1 MFLKS
6 LFQSVNQ
13 LSDLGRGFFAGKHW
27 MLMSELIALP
37 LGALQYLQE
46 ISMQVGCVHV
56 VKDARG
62 VEFTEGNLIS
72 VEWVGL

>member
-1 MFLKS
+1 M
-6 LFQSVNQ
+6 
-13 LSDLGRGFFAGKHW
+13 
-27 MLMSELIALP
+27 ELIALP

-46 ISMQVGCVHV
+46 IPMQVGCVHV
-56 VKDARG
+56 VKEARG